1 VFASISESPI
11 AAASLGQVYKA
22 VLRDTG
28 EEVAVK
34 VQRPG
39 VLETVT
45 VDLFIIR
52 SLGLFMRRFPAI
64 TDVSQPSQPA
74 KPASPSQPAH
84 VVPLLV
90 LVCCDDFAAT
100 PG

>member
-1 VFASISESPI
+1 
-11 AAASLGQVYKA
+11 VYKG
-22 VLRDTG
+22 VLRSTG

-74 KPASPSQPAH
+74 KPAGQASQPKPAS
-84 VVPLLV
+84 PCCASACACV
-90 LVCCDDFAAT
+90 L
-100 PG
+100 

>member
-1 VFASISESPI
+1 
-11 AAASLGQVYKA
+11 VYKG
-22 VLRDTG
+22 VLRSTG

-52 SLGLFMRRFPAI
+52 NLGLFMRRFPAI

-74 KPASPSQPAH
+74 GQASQPASQPASRPASQPSQPAH
-84 VVPLLV
+84 ACACV
-90 LVCCDDFAAT
+90 L
-100 PG
+100 